1 MTKKYWND
9 WQKRIGE
16 TKNIYKF
23 WFYNDGVKRKSFKG
37 ELNALAGDKVSK
49 AYFHGDAVDLVIEKW
64 HHTFSKSIHVYN
76 EYITLHREEIAGIEF
91 KEKE

>member
-23 WFYNDGVKRKSFKG
+23 WFYNDGFKRKLFNG

-64 HHTFSKSIHVYN
+64 HNTFSKSIHVYN
-76 EYITLHREEIAGIEF
+76 EYITLHREEIASIEF
-91 KEKE
+91 KE

>member
-16 TKNIYKF
+16 TKNIYLF
-23 WFYNDGVKRKSFKG
+23 WKHPDGWQRKRSYG
-37 ELNALAGDKVSK
+37 ELNAFAGDKIIK
-49 AYFHGDAVDLVIEKW
+49 AYFHGDAVDLAIEKW

-76 EYITLHREEIAGIEF
+76 DYITLHREEIASIEF
-91 KEKE
+91 KE